1 MQQKRDDLKKRFN
14 NRFLKYKSRLGYKR
28 YLQQYIAHYEG
39 NNKNSNTDDVAYF
52 LEELSIDIFK
62 NLLPNVDIIDE
73 LFFASINAIQ
83 NIESTNTINLLANN
97 AFKYQIIFAD
107 SIIAFIVPRPYS
119 FTILTKLQYD
129 KLEFK
134 ELLIHTGTA
143 TRSTGGIG
151 QLKAL
156 QKIISLAKLDKTMA
170 ESVNFIFEVR
180 NTLSIDTVNLDTPI
194 RIIIFYI
201 IQINTPFLLC
211 LTDIDKLG
219 AYFNNLTNKVV

>member
-1 MQQKRDDLKKRFN
+1 M
-14 NRFLKYKSRLGYKR
+14 
-28 YLQQYIAHYEG
+28 
-39 NNKNSNTDDVAYF
+39 
-52 LEELSIDIFK
+52 EELSIDTFK

-83 NIESTNTINLLANN
+83 NIKSTNTINFLANN
-97 AFKYQIIFAD
+97 AFKYEIIFAD

-134 ELLIHTGTA
+134 GLLIDTSTA
-143 TRSTGGIG
+143 TRSTSGIG

-156 QKIISLAKLDKTMA
+156 QKIISLVKLDKTIA
-170 ESVNFIFEVR
+170 ESVNFIFEIR
-180 NTLSIDTVNLDTPI
+180 NTSSIDTVNLGTPI
-194 RIIIFYI
+194 GIIIFHI
-201 IQINTPFLLC
+201 IRINTPFLLC

-219 AYFNNLTNKVV
+219 TYFNNLTNKVV